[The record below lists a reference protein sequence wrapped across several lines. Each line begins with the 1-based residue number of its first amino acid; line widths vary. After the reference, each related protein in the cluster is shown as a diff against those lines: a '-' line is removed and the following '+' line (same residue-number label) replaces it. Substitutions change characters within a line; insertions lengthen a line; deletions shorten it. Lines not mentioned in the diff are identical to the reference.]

1 MAERLI
7 DVPVESLPFIDEHST
22 LVAASPEVTWAA
34 LADVVRGSRAG
45 RIGDAVA
52 SGLACVPGEAKGEIP
67 AIGSTIPGFIVT
79 RSVCP
84 AALALMGEHRFSR
97 YALVFTISERLGE
110 DSVEL
115 SAQTRALFP
124 GRSGRAYRGL
134 VIGTRGHVVA
144 TRAILRS
151 VRRRAEQLAEG

>member
-7 DVPVESLPFIDEHST
+7 DVPLESIPFIDEHST
-22 LVAASPEVTWAA
+22 TVTASPDATWKALAETVAGSSAGRLGGLVA
-34 LADVVRGSRAG
+34 RGL
-45 RIGDAVA
+45 D
-52 SGLACVPGEAKGEIP
+52 CVPGDAAGEIP

-110 DSVEL
+110 DAVEL
-115 SAQTRALFP
+115 SAQTRAVFP
-124 GRSGRAYRGL
+124 GRTGTLYRAL
-134 VIGTRGHVVA
+134 VIGTRGHVLAV
-144 TRAILRS
+144 RAILRT
-151 VRRRAEQLAEG
+151 VRRRAERAEP